1 MVSSFTAC
9 DIIHRIKYSWRAP
22 ILLYW
27 IQACN
32 VRRAIMVHFLYVGF
46 GGLLGSIAR
55 FHLSILTKKR
65 LLGTWLCNITGSIL
79 LAYVAHLHINDFINE
94 SLWLFSGVGFCGAY
108 TTFSTF
114 GLESLQLLLEIKYNI
129 AVISYLS
136 FLFVSI

>member
-1 MVSSFTAC
+1 
-9 DIIHRIKYSWRAP
+9 
-22 ILLYW
+22 
-27 IQACN
+27 
-32 VRRAIMVHFLYVGF
+32 MVHFLYVGF

-114 GLESLQLLLEIKYNI
+114 GHETLQLLLEKKYKQ
-129 AVISYLS
+129 AVIYVLS
-136 FLFVSI
+136 SLIVTLFLVFLIVTPVVL